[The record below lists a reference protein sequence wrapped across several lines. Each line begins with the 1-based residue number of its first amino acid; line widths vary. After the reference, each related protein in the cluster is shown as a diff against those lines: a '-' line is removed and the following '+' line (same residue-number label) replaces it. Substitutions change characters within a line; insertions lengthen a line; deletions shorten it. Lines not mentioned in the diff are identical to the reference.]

1 LIIPVLSLRGSFMG
15 ELYTWV
21 PGFAIGFPHGRA
33 VDYARHAP
41 EDAENRVMT
50 TTDERSD
57 RLAVDDLRNAW
68 VVLSTEERVLGFGLL
83 SADQAEEFFLGLP
96 GTDSAE
102 LLSALPPQDRRR
114 WMRLLAPD
122 DAADLIQAAPE
133 EARHPLLELLDD
145 FTRREVSALLAYA
158 EDRAGGLMNPRYA
171 RLRPE
176 MSVDEAIAYLRRQ
189 AREHLELIYYGY
201 VLTPDHELV
210 GVVSFRELFQAPG
223 TTPVKD
229 VMRTDVITVDEQMDQ
244 EAVSRLFA
252 EHDLHRRMKG
262 IVTVDDIV
270 DVVQQEATEDIQKIG
285 GTQVLDAPYLA
296 VGPFEMVRKRVGWL
310 AALFIGEM
318 FTATAMAYFEDEIAR
333 AVVLALFVPLI
344 ISSGGNSGSQAST
357 LVIRAMALGEV
368 RLRDWWRVVQRELL
382 SGVVLGVALG
392 TIGFLRIVIWQMF
405 RPIYGPHYLAVAF
418 TVFASLIG
426 VITFGTLAGSMLPF
440 ILRRVGVDPASASAP
455 FVATLVDVTGLVIYF
470 TIGIFILSGKLL

>member
-1 LIIPVLSLRGSFMG
+1 
-15 ELYTWV
+15 
-21 PGFAIGFPHGRA
+21 
-33 VDYARHAP
+33 
-41 EDAENRVMT
+41 MT

-102 LLSALPPQDRRR
+102 LLAALAPQDRRR

-122 DAADLIQAAPE
+122 DAADLIQGAPE
-133 EARHPLLELLDD
+133 EIRHGLLDLLDD

-171 RLRPE
+171 RLRPD

-189 AREHLELIYYGY
+189 AREHLEMIYYAY
-201 VLTPDHELV
+201 VLTPEHELV
-210 GVVSFRELFQAPG
+210 GVVSFRELFSAPG

-229 VMRTDVITVDEQMDQ
+229 VMRTDTVTVDEQMDQ
-244 EAVSRLFA
+244 EAVGRVFA
-252 EHDLHRRMKG
+252 EHDLIAIPVVDGQRRMKG

-270 DVVQQEATEDIQKIG
+270 DVVEEEATEDIQKMG
-285 GTQVLDAPYLA
+285 GTRVLDAPYLA

-382 SGVVLGVALG
+382 SGLVLGVVLG
-392 TIGFLRIVIWQMF
+392 TIGFLRIVVWQMF
-405 RPIYGPHYLAVAF
+405 RPIYGEHSLAIAF
-418 TVFASLIG
+418 TVFTSLIG

-440 ILRRVGVDPASASAP
+440 ILRRFRIDPASASAP

-470 TIGIFILSGKLL
+470 SVAIIFLRGKLL